1 MPSCDVA
8 SFICICQ
15 SLGPLFFDWN
25 DPRKDDDDTFRYANK
40 TPLLRVRRVV
50 IPIVFSGGSH
60 PPPSER
66 SSISFSFTSVITQ

>member
-8 SFICICQ
+8 SFICQ
-15 SLGPLFFDWN
+15 SLGPRFFDWN

-50 IPIVFSGGSH
+50 IPIVFLGESH
-60 PPPSER
+60 PPPSKR
-66 SSISFSFTSVITQ
+66 SLIILSFTSVITQ